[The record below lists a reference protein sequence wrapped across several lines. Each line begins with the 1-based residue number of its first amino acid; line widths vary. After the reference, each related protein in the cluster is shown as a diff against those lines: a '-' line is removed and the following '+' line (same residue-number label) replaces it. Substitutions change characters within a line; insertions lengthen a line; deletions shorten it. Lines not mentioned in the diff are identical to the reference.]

1 VKAWRAEENENS
13 LSDEA
18 FKKEKERQR
27 NTALLMLERK

>member
-1 VKAWRAEENENS
+1 VKAWRAEGRKN

-27 NTALLMLERK
+27 NTALLLMLERK